1 MAYKNI
7 HAALTQSLIDLALGV
22 PVAYENTAFDPDKDG
37 GDLFVAV
44 NTIPA
49 DQESLSKQT
58 LDEVRGVYQISIYS
72 KSNVGA
78 GASLAIVDTIT
89 DNYKH
94 NDSLIYSDQIVTIIN
109 CAVNTPRNDSGWYV
123 TDVSILF
130 KTDIPR

>member
-22 PVAYENTAFDPDKDG
+22 PVAYENAPFDPDKDG

-49 DQESLSKQT
+49 EQESLSKVT
-58 LDEVRGVYQISIYS
+58 LDEVRGVYQISVFS

-78 GASLAIVDTIT
+78 GASLAIVDAIT

-94 NDSLIYSDQIVTIIN
+94 NDALTHSGQIVTIIN

-123 TDVSILF
+123 TDVSINF
-130 KTDIPR
+130 KSDIPR

>member
-1 MAYKNI
+1 
-7 HAALTQSLIDLALGV
+7 LTQSLIDLALGV

-94 NDSLIYSDQIVTIIN
+94 NDSLAYSGQIVTIIN

>member
-1 MAYKNI
+1 VAYKNI